1 MPKPST
7 CPTLYDNCLQISIA
21 TLKRCQFLKPEHFA
35 SGNLTWSSNGNK
47 TGSIG
52 IVINTRTESPYLE
65 LNYKAN
71 GNPIKYSIQLVSIPS
86 NIGKG
91 VIWFFVCP
99 QTGKR
104 CRKLH
109 LAENYFYHRSAFR
122 GCMYETQTHSHK
134 YRNLHKVFASDEID
148 KQIYSKHFKTH
159 YGGKPTKRYL
169 RLTKQAERLSKI
181 PLTGLLA
188 KYF

>member
-21 TLKRCQFLKPEHFA
+21 TLKRNQFLKPEHFA
-35 SGNLTWSSNGNK
+35 TGNLTWSSNGNK

-52 IVINTRTESPYLE
+52 IAINTRTESPYLE
-65 LNYKAN
+65 LNYTAN
-71 GNPIKYSIQLVSIPS
+71 GNPIKYTVQLVSIPS

-91 VIWFFVCP
+91 VVWFFVCP
-99 QTGKR
+99 RTGKR
-104 CRKLH
+104 CRKLY
-109 LAENYFYHRSAFR
+109 LVAGYFYHRSAFT
-122 GCMYETQTHSHK
+122 GCMYQKQIYSHND
-134 YRNLHKVFASDEID
+134 RNLYRIFDTEEIY

-159 YGGKPTKRYL
+159 YGGKPTKRFL
-169 RLTKQAERLSKI
+169 RLTKQAERAERTPLS
-181 PLTGLLA
+181 GLLA